1 MKIDYN
7 VKVLLAVFAFIASV
21 GFAIAGICIPPPG
34 EISGSLLILISQF
47 LVFTCTLIGLN
58 LKIDLLNKQFEAT
71 HQLEKS
77 SNKDDIDKIKQI
89 IKEQDEK
96 EVES

>member
-1 MKIDYN
+1 MKYYN
-7 VKVLLAVFAFIASV
+7 IKVILAILAFISSI

-47 LVFTCTLIGLN
+47 LVFCCTLIGLN

-71 HQLEKS
+71 HQLEES
-77 SNKDDIDKIKQI
+77 TNKEDLDKIEQI
-89 IKEQDEK
+89 IKEQDKIK
-96 EVES
+96 E